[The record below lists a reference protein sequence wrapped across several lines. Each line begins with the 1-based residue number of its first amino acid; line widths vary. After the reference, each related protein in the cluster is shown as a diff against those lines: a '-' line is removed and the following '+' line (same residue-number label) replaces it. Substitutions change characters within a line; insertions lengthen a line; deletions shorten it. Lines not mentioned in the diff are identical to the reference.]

1 MDGTR
6 LRLGC
11 NRQQDDDGLYMASG
25 QVRRAG
31 VRLVHVTG
39 GIENRLN
46 IAANRRSTKWT
57 RREMLGRFL
66 WEVLQPVTRLVP
78 RQLWGVRNGILR
90 LFGARVGRN
99 VRIHR
104 SARIASPWNLKIG
117 DEAAIGDDVRIYNL
131 GMITI
136 GSKAT
141 VSQGAHLCAGTH
153 DYRKPDFPLSKCTI
167 GIGSGAWICAD
178 AFIGPNVLVGDL
190 AIVGA
195 RAVVIRNVAP
205 GTVVAGNPAQV
216 IGKRQVSAEAR
227 S

>member
-1 MDGTR
+1 
-6 LRLGC
+6 
-11 NRQQDDDGLYMASG
+11 MASG

-46 IAANRRSTKWT
+46 IAANRRPTKWT

-104 SARIASPWNLKIG
+104 SARIAIPWNLKIG

-131 GMITI
+131 GMIT
-136 GSKAT
+136 
-141 VSQGAHLCAGTH
+141 
-153 DYRKPDFPLSKCTI
+153 KCTI